1 MMWHILK
8 KDTRLLW
15 LAAAAL
21 AFTHIAIAILRS
33 WLGLFPHTP
42 QLGVLADVLSI
53 IALIGVAILTLAA
66 MHQDAVPGLRQDW
79 LIRPIKPL
87 DMILAKLCFVLLLV
101 QAPLFI
107 ADLVEGL
114 LQGFSF
120 PAATMGAAARN
131 LTVLCLFTLPAL
143 LFGVV
148 THSLTQA
155 FAVAAAALILYLAVF
170 LVGTVMLFGVRTS
183 VGGTGLAWLVE
194 AFWAGVAIIGTAIVI
209 GLQFF
214 RRATT
219 LSRALIFA
227 GGGAVILSAFV
238 PWHLAFAL
246 QETLAKEPGAARP
259 VDLSFYPQLGPVGLP
274 AGSAAPRGTVVYVPL
289 RVRGLPPAALLLLD
303 RANVRITDRSGRTLY
318 EGRSNLSVDGVG
330 SILDARLEV
339 RQQGNADSPVYI
351 HQRIFLPADVY
362 ARLRDQPIT
371 LEVDESLTLFRSQA
385 KYSLPAAGGDV
396 QLAGLGRCAS
406 RIDADGDDVLIH
418 CEDPMRVPTC
428 FTAELEDSSGSLRNP
443 EREFC
448 DPDYSPVQ
456 AAFWPDTLHHLH
468 WGAPFFDRAGLVHY
482 PVDGS
487 RIDGARLVLH
497 TYEPRDHFTRR
508 IRVPDIRLTD
518 FVVPHGI

>member
-1 MMWHILK
+1 MGWHILK
-8 KDTRLLW
+8 KDVRLLW

-21 AFTHIAIAILRS
+21 AITEIAIAILRS

-53 IALIGVAILTLAA
+53 IAVIGVAILTLAA
-66 MHQDAVPGLRQDW
+66 MHQDAVPDPRQDW

-107 ADLVEGL
+107 ADLMEGL

-120 PAATMGAAARN
+120 PAAAVGAAERN
-131 LTVLCLFTLPAL
+131 LTVLCLLTLPAL

-148 THSLTQA
+148 TRSLAQA
-155 FAVAAAALILYLAVF
+155 FAVAAAALVLYLAVF

-194 AFWAGVAIIGTAIVI
+194 AFWAVVAIIGTAIVM
-209 GLQFF
+209 GLQLF

-219 LSRALIFA
+219 FSRALIFA
-227 GGGAVILSAFV
+227 GGGAVILSAFL

-259 VDLSFYPQLGPVGLP
+259 VDLSFYPQLGPVRLP
-274 AGSAAPRGTVVYVPL
+274 TGAAAPRGTVIYLPL
-289 RVRGLPPAALLLLD
+289 RVGGLPRAGLLLLD

-339 RQQGNADSPVYI
+339 RQQGDAPVDV

-362 ARLRDQPIT
+362 AQLRDQPIT

-406 RIDADGDDVLIH
+406 RVDADGDDVLIH
-418 CEDPMRVPTC
+418 CEDPIRVPTC
-428 FTAELEDSSGSLRNP
+428 FTAELEDSSGSLHNP
-443 EREFC
+443 ERDLC

-487 RIDGARLVLH
+487 RIDGARLLLQ

-508 IRVPDIRLTD
+508 ITVHDVRLAD
-518 FVVPHGI
+518 FVAPHGT